1 MTDFPTVKKKLGSHH
16 VWNGYMGEQCENK
29 VIAIVAI
36 TNKYSIDLV
45 LRLWLVGWLVGW
57 RRDI

>member
-45 LRLWLVGWLVGW
+45 LRLWLVGW